1 MYRLG
6 GWIQT
11 TRSDDGFTFEH
22 GPRTVRPAG
31 PKGANTLEL
40 IEDLGIEDRIVPIKY
55 GHPATVNRM
64 VCVNGELHKLPSN
77 LKSIFTTQPPFSKP
91 LFLAGVK
98 EFFTTQKKCPDES
111 IYDFVQRRFGSV
123 NVTSAVNFSRIK
135 LHIFTHKNLASITY
149 FYRDSKKLLFFMKTK
164 NGNQFNWILELIF
177 SFSNE
182 IYFDF
187 CTLKEKVVFCGVP
200 GMTCS

>member
-40 IEDLGIEDRIVPIKY
+40 IEDLGIEDKIVPIKY

-77 LKSIFTTQPPFSKP
+77 LKGIFTTQPPFSKP

-135 LHIFTHKNLASITY
+135 LHNFTHKDLASITY
-149 FYRDSKKLLFFMKTK
+149 IYSDSKISVCSLRKPKTEINLIGFWSSYFRSVMKFILTFLLRRKK
-164 NGNQFNWILELIF
+164 
-177 SFSNE
+177 
-182 IYFDF
+182 
-187 CTLKEKVVFCGVP
+187 
-200 GMTCS
+200 

>member
-1 MYRLG
+1 
-6 GWIQT
+6 
-11 TRSDDGFTFEH
+11 
-22 GPRTVRPAG
+22 
-31 PKGANTLEL
+31 
-40 IEDLGIEDRIVPIKY
+40 LGIEDRIVPIKY

-123 NVTSAVNFSRIK
+123 NVTSVVNFSTIK
-135 LHIFTHKNLASITY
+135 LSTFLLVHKNLASKTC
-149 FYRDSKKLLFFMKTK
+149 FYGDSNTNFALCA
-164 NGNQFNWILELIF
+164 NQKW
-177 SFSNE
+177 
-182 IYFDF
+182 
-187 CTLKEKVVFCGVP
+187 K
-200 GMTCS
+200 

>member
-135 LHIFTHKNLASITY
+135 LHIFTHKKLASITY
-149 FYRDSKKLLFFMKTK
+149 FYRDSKKLLLFMKTK
-164 NGNQFNWILELIF
+164 N
-177 SFSNE
+177 
-182 IYFDF
+182 
-187 CTLKEKVVFCGVP
+187 
-200 GMTCS
+200 

>member
-40 IEDLGIEDRIVPIKY
+40 IEDLGIEDRIIPIKY

-123 NVTSAVNFSRIK
+123 NVTSVVNFSRIK
-135 LHIFTHKNLASITY
+135 LHIFTHKNLASITC
-149 FYRDSKKLLFFMKTK
+149 FYRNSNTNFVLFEKKNRK
-164 NGNQFNWILELIF
+164 QFDWNLELMFLF
-177 SFSNE
+177 SHQ
-182 IYFDF
+182 IYFDLF
-187 CTLKEKVVFCGVP
+187 TSNEKVVFFVVW
-200 GMTCS
+200 